1 MLSDIDIRRA
11 IQRAEMDISPLNLND
26 IQPSSVDIHLG
37 NMIKYADPIRNT
49 EMDPLKTN
57 KIEMITES
65 LDAKDGF
72 LLRPGMLLLVSTKEV
87 ITCGPQISACVFG
100 ISSLGR
106 LGLSADGGSPF
117 IDAGFSGT
125 LTLELAATSDIP
137 VRIRAGMRIAQ
148 VVFYRLEN
156 AAAIPYGSQRGSK
169 YQGQREPTASRYD
182 IAKAQ

>member
-1 MLSDIDIRRA
+1 MLSDVDIRQALLRGHL
-11 IQRAEMDISPLNLND
+11 DVFPLDDKD
-26 IQPSSVDIHLG
+26 IQPSSIDIHLG

-49 EMDPLKTN
+49 EMDPLKTEN
-57 KIEMITES
+57 IEMVTQS
-65 LDAKDGF
+65 LNTRDGF

-117 IDAGFSGT
+117 IDAGFTGT

-148 VVFYRLEN
+148 VVFYRLESP
-156 AAAIPYGSQRGSK
+156 AELLYGPERGSK